1 MPFSK
6 FLFQIYKDKLSEAR
20 ETYKYVLDSWLTI
33 NDMTPR
39 YSLNVNLLK
48 FYKKHLKAV
57 EKKREEE
64 KNKWRPK
71 LRPEKHWFWN
81 STSRIWHFCVHL
93 TQCAIDSFIHKA
105 EFLQLPTSFD
115 ISLIYTHIF
124 TFFDAYTKVIAK
136 FSSKDLNMHVFYH
149 FDFLTFACLL
159 ILLPLIEMYLQTGE
173 KLSSTCSF
181 RITFCEL

>member
-48 FYKKHLKAV
+48 FYKKHLKDV

-64 KNKWRPK
+64 KDKWRPK
-71 LRPEKHWFWN
+71 LRPKKH
-81 STSRIWHFCVHL
+81 
-93 TQCAIDSFIHKA
+93 
-105 EFLQLPTSFD
+105 
-115 ISLIYTHIF
+115 
-124 TFFDAYTKVIAK
+124 
-136 FSSKDLNMHVFYH
+136 
-149 FDFLTFACLL
+149 
-159 ILLPLIEMYLQTGE
+159 
-173 KLSSTCSF
+173 
-181 RITFCEL
+181 